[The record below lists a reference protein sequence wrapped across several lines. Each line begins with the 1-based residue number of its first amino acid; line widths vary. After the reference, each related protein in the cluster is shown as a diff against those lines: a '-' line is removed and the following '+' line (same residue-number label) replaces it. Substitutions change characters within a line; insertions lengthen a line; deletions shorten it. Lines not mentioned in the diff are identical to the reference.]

1 MSLAARNPLLWEVK
15 EKYAPPQKNRF
26 QELFPP
32 GKPLVT
38 ICPQDAQ
45 SPGPCA
51 VICPELPQIPLSP
64 TYGSLEVQALHPRPQ
79 TAKKTKSKPS
89 AAASLSA
96 LPQIKPWVATA
107 VRTIFEVFSGR
118 RSAQAV
124 INWFTP
130 DLWGS
135 FLALARS
142 ERHRPLPRQIQVRR
156 IFCRKAGI
164 GNHGLAGIEVAV
176 TISDGCR
183 VRAIAMRI
191 KPCGKKWKIAALEI
205 G

>member
-1 MSLAARNPLLWEVK
+1 MSLAATKPLLWEVK
-15 EKYAPPQKNRF
+15 EEDAPPQKNRF

-38 ICPQDAQ
+38 IYNQEDQ
-45 SPGPCA
+45 SSGPCA

-64 TYGSLEVQALHPRPQ
+64 AYGPLEVQALYPRPQ
-79 TAKKTKSKPS
+79 KAKKTKSKPS
-89 AAASLSA
+89 ATSSLSS

-107 VRTIFEVFSGR
+107 VKTIFEVFSGR

-142 ERHRPLPRQIQVRR
+142 ERHRPVPKEIQIRR

-164 GNHGLAGIEVAV
+164 GNREFTGIEVAV

-183 VRAIAMRI
+183 VRAVAMRV

>member
-1 MSLAARNPLLWEVK
+1 MSLAATKPLLWK
-15 EKYAPPQKNRF
+15 EKEEYAPPQKNRF

-32 GKPLVT
+32 GKPLVP
-38 ICPQDAQ
+38 IYPQDDQ
-45 SPGPCA
+45 SSGPCA

-64 TYGSLEVQALHPRPQ
+64 TYGPLEVQALLPRPQ
-79 TAKKTKSKPS
+79 NAQKPKSTPPK
-89 AAASLSA
+89 AASLSA

-118 RSAQAV
+118 RSVQAV
-124 INWFTP
+124 TNWFAP
-130 DLWGS
+130 ELWGS

-142 ERHRPLPRQIQVRR
+142 ERHRPLPAEIQVRR

-164 GNHGLAGIEVAV
+164 TNQDFAGVEVAV

-183 VRAIAMRI
+183 VRAMAMRI